1 VDKLSFNAF
10 DDLPAYI
17 QASDELQR
25 PKQRELLME
34 FANLNDTPA
43 AFARFR
49 KLFPS
54 IDNISL
60 SELKAAILKDDSV
73 DIRSNLELHEFLI
86 YCRNALRYFWEN
98 PKITASAVQFHSL
111 EAEKVQ
117 KARGLK
123 SLVEV
128 CAFNLSAWFNAKL
141 NNDQDGWWRI
151 NPLGITRPK
160 LDNFLGQVAWAVCR
174 NCSRFAICSNPD
186 CPARYY
192 FWRRFDQKFCTAG
205 ACVRYANRIAAN
217 KYWERRGKQR
227 RSMRQKV
234 S

>member
-73 DIRSNLELHEFLI
+73 DIRSNLELMSF
-86 YCRNALRYFWEN
+86 
-98 PKITASAVQFHSL
+98 
-111 EAEKVQ
+111 
-117 KARGLK
+117 
-123 SLVEV
+123 
-128 CAFNLSAWFNAKL
+128 
-141 NNDQDGWWRI
+141 
-151 NPLGITRPK
+151 
-160 LDNFLGQVAWAVCR
+160 
-174 NCSRFAICSNPD
+174 
-186 CPARYY
+186 
-192 FWRRFDQKFCTAG
+192 
-205 ACVRYANRIAAN
+205 
-217 KYWERRGKQR
+217 
-227 RSMRQKV
+227 
-234 S
+234 